1 MISFDK
7 VSVRY
12 GTALA
17 LAEVTEKVPD
27 GQWLAIIG
35 RNGPGKSTLLRAAA
49 KLVGHEGTIAIGG
62 SRRPRLRRR
71 ALALMVAYVP
81 QLPEL
86 PPDMT
91 TLDYVLLGRTPH
103 IGYLRTETEADRE
116 ICADLLDRMEL
127 TPMAG
132 RPLGTLSG
140 GELQRAV
147 LARAL
152 AQEAPVLLLDEPTSA
167 LDLGRRVAAL
177 ELVDEL
183 RRERSLT
190 VLSVVHD
197 LTLAGQFADRLL
209 VLDDGRVAVTGDPAS
224 VLRDDVL
231 AGHFGPGLHVLTT
244 PAGRVVVTARPIRAP
259 GPGQT
264 PRSRPMIS
272 FMISV
277 VPPKIVC
284 TRLSANARATGYSL
298 M

>member
-17 LAEVTEKVPD
+17 LAEVTEKVLD
-27 GQWLAIIG
+27 GQWLGIIG
-35 RNGPGKSTLLRAAA
+35 RNGTGKSTLLRAAA
-49 KLVGHEGTIAIGG
+49 RLVGHEGTIAIGG
-62 SRRPRLRRR
+62 QPTSAMRRR
-71 ALALMVAYVP
+71 ALALLVAYVP

-91 TLDYVLLGRTPH
+91 TLEYVLLGRTPH
-103 IGYLRTETEADRE
+103 IGYLRTETDADRE
-116 ICADLLDRMEL
+116 ICAGLLDRMEL
-127 TPMAG
+127 APMAG
-132 RPLGTLSG
+132 RTLGTLSG

-231 AGHFGPGLHVLTT
+231 ARHFGPGLHVLTT
-244 PAGRVVVTARPIRAP
+244 EQGERVVVSSRSSVRPPDP
-259 GPGQT
+259 G
-264 PRSRPMIS
+264 R
-272 FMISV
+272 
-277 VPPKIVC
+277 
-284 TRLSANARATGYSL
+284 
-298 M
+298 

>member
-35 RNGPGKSTLLRAAA
+35 RNGTGKSTLLRAAA
-49 KLVGHEGTIAIGG
+49 RLVGHEGTIAIGG
-62 SRRPRLRRR
+62 QPTSRLRRR

-132 RPLGTLSG
+132 RTLGTLSG

-209 VLDDGRVAVTGDPAS
+209 LLDDGRVAVTGDPAS

-231 AGHFGPGLHVLTT
+231 ARHFGPGLHVLTT
-244 PAGRVVVTARPIRAP
+244 PAGERVVVSSRTAARPNPVQP
-259 GPGQT
+259 GPGDL
-264 PRSRPMIS
+264 RP
-272 FMISV
+272 
-277 VPPKIVC
+277 PDPG
-284 TRLSANARATGYSL
+284 R
-298 M
+298 

>member
-1 MISFDK
+1 VISFDK

-17 LAEVTEKVPD
+17 LAEVSEKVPA
-27 GQWLAIIG
+27 GQWLGIIG
-35 RNGPGKSTLLRAAA
+35 RNGTGKSTLLRAAA
-49 KLVGHEGTIAIGG
+49 RLVGHEGTIAIGG
-62 SRRPRLRRR
+62 KPTDGMRRR
-71 ALALMVAYVP
+71 ALALLVAYVP

-103 IGYLRTETEADRE
+103 IGYLRTETDADRE
-116 ICADLLDRMEL
+116 ICAGLLDRMEL

-132 RPLGTLSG
+132 RTLGTLSG

-152 AQEAPVLLLDEPTSA
+152 AQDAPVLLLDEPTSA

-209 VLDDGRVAVTGDPAS
+209 VLDDGRVAITGDPAS

-231 AGHFGPGLHVLTT
+231 ARHFGPGLHVLTT
-244 PAGRVVVTARPIRAP
+244 PDGERVVVSSRTGTRAHPGQP
-259 GPGQT
+259 GPEGL
-264 PRSRPMIS
+264 RP
-272 FMISV
+272 
-277 VPPKIVC
+277 PDPG
-284 TRLSANARATGYSL
+284 R
-298 M
+298 